1 MNFSLFCFRASV
13 PLWEKR
19 RIGELGE
26 LGELGEMGGLG
37 NLKNHSSPSS
47 PSSLSPPISRSTV
60 DGRRSTQKRSPHK
73 GDRLVRLEVYRI
85 ELATTDNIVVPLWVV
100 FLAHLVEATGNA
112 VTTLVKEVV
121 FASHS
126 RRLGIFHTLH

>member
-1 MNFSLFCFRASV
+1 M
-13 PLWEKR
+13 
-19 RIGELGE
+19 GEMGE
-26 LGELGEMGGLG
+26 MGELGEMRGLGEMGELG
-37 NLKNHSSPSS
+37 NLKNHSSHSSLSSLSSLSS
-47 PSSLSPPISRSTV
+47 PSPPISRSTV
-60 DGRRSTQKRSPHK
+60 DGRRSTQKRSPQK

-85 ELATTDNIVVPLWVV
+85 ELATTDNIVVPLWLL

-126 RRLGIFHTLH
+126 RRLAILHTLH

>member
-1 MNFSLFCFRASV
+1 M
-13 PLWEKR
+13 
-19 RIGELGE
+19 GELGE

-37 NLKNHSSPSS
+37 GLGNLKNHSSLSS
-47 PSSLSPPISRSTV
+47 LSPLSPPSSLSPPISRLTV

-85 ELATTDNIVVPLWVV
+85 ELATTDNIVVPLWLV

-126 RRLGIFHTLH
+126 RRLGILHTLH